1 MAVTE
6 KEVVAQKAGRPGIGL
21 LKFYN
26 NRAQKEKSKMGA
38 RPILLCG
45 QSLSEKTGGY

>member
-1 MAVTE
+1 MAISK
-6 KEVVAQKAGRPGIGL
+6 KEVVALKAGRPGIGL

-26 NRAQKEKSKMGA
+26 KGAEKEKSKMGT